1 MKKEL
6 VISLNKMTRLQ
17 EKYDKKIK
25 PNLMKEFGMKN
36 INEVPKLKKIVLN
49 MGLGEDVIK
58 DKRKLGLAIEDLKL
72 ISGQMPIVTKS
83 KKAIANFKIKENMP
97 IGCKVTIRKKRM
109 YEFIDRLINIALP
122 RAKDFQGLSS
132 KSFDGE
138 GNYTF
143 GIKEHIIFPEI
154 DYDKVDKIRGM
165 DITIVTSAI
174 KDKHAKSLLKGFNF
188 PLKK

>member
-1 MKKEL
+1 
-6 VISLNKMTRLQ
+6 MTRLQ
-17 EKYDKKIK
+17 EIYNKEIR

-36 INEVPKLKKIVLN
+36 IYEVPKLKKIVLN
-49 MGLGEDVIK
+49 MGLGADLVK
-58 DKRKLGLAIEDLKL
+58 DKKKIDSAIDDLKL
-72 ISGQMPIVTKS
+72 ISGQMPIITKS

-97 IGCKVTIRKKRM
+97 IGCKVTIRKNRM
-109 YEFIDRLINIALP
+109 YEFVDRLINIALP

-174 KDKHAKSLLKGFNF
+174 KDDHARSLLKGFNF
-188 PLKK
+188 PLKE

>member
-1 MKKEL
+1 
-6 VISLNKMTRLQ
+6 MTRLQ
-17 EKYDKKIK
+17 EEYDKKIK
-25 PNLMKEFGMKN
+25 QNLMKEFGMKN
-36 INEVPKLKKIVLN
+36 VNEVPKLKKIVLN

-58 DKRKLGLAIEDLKL
+58 DKKKLESAVEDLKL

-109 YEFIDRLINIALP
+109 YEFVDRLINIALP
-122 RAKDFQGLSS
+122 RAKDFQGLST

-165 DITIVTSAI
+165 DVTIVTTAI
-174 KDKHAKSLLKGFNF
+174 KDEHAKSLLIGFNF
-188 PLKK
+188 PLKE